1 MAILTINSQDGPIT
15 TLVTEAAGT
24 ETVLDAVQRAGLG
37 AWLNAECGGIGNCG
51 QCRVRVV
58 GQAPNPTPA
67 ERDMLDEPE
76 LRDGFRLACQLQPD
90 HDLTIEL
97 QARATLR
104 RAKADLAGEVT
115 VAASPVLRKTAVSLP
130 PPSLDDQR
138 SDWQRVCGA
147 LGIQPDRPT
156 SPSPSLSLLHALPS
170 AMRAA
175 DLTVT
180 GVFHGAD
187 LIAVEPGDTT
197 PVRLAAAVDIGTTT
211 LATYLL
217 DLNAGRAIAVA
228 AGANPQ
234 SGYGA
239 DVISRIS
246 AIAENPANLPEMQR
260 LVVGAINDLLAEAA
274 AGASV
279 ALSAVYEL
287 VVAGNP
293 CMLHLVAGVNPRH
306 LAGSPYVP
314 VFSEMLELDAAE
326 LGLKL
331 NPAARVCLLPGI
343 GGYVGA
349 DIVADI
355 LATGLHRLA
364 GTRLLID
371 VGTNGEMVLA
381 RDGRLITCATAAGP
395 AFEGAH
401 IACGMRAAD
410 GAIEHVSVEGRFDL
424 TVIGAHV
431 KPGTPVVPA
440 GLCGSGLLD
449 AIAAMVRAG
458 VVDASGRMQ
467 PAGSLPDAVG
477 SRLFARNGST
487 AFRLAGPPDRPIFV
501 SQHDVRQVQM
511 AKGAIGSGISILLG
525 EFGLTHA
532 DLDEVLL
539 AGAFGSYLFPE
550 SALITGLLPPVPLE
564 RVRAVGNTAG
574 DGARLA
580 ALSAA
585 ARAEAVDIARTAG
598 YIELSAR
605 KDFQDIF
612 LKAIAFPSVE

>member
-1 MAILTINSQDGPIT
+1 MAILNIQSQDGPIT
-15 TLVTEAAGT
+15 SLVTDAAGA
-24 ETVLDAVQRAGLG
+24 ETVLDAIQRAGLG

-58 GQAPNPTPA
+58 GPAPDPTSA
-67 ERDMLDEPE
+67 ELEMLDEPE
-76 LRDGFRLACQLQPD
+76 LDAGLRLACQLQPD

-97 QARATLR
+97 AAPAMLR

-115 VAASPVLRKTAVSLP
+115 VAASPVVRKQAVSLA
-130 PPSLDDQR
+130 PPSLEDQH
-138 SDWQRVCGA
+138 SDWQRLCRA
-147 LGIQPDRPT
+147 LDVQVDGQRPA
-156 SPSPSLSLLHALPS
+156 SPPLRLLYSLPS
-170 AMRAA
+170 ALREAA
-175 DLTVT
+175 FTVT

-197 PVRLAAAVDIGTTT
+197 RTQLAAAVDIGTTT
-211 LATYLL
+211 LAAYLL
-217 DLNAGRAIAVA
+217 DLNAGRAIGVA

-234 SGYGA
+234 RGYGA

-246 AIAENPANLPEMQR
+246 AVAGNPASLPEMQR
-260 LVVGAINDLLAEAA
+260 LVVAAINDLLAEAA
-274 AGASV
+274 AGAGVSRDGI
-279 ALSAVYEL
+279 YEL

-293 CMLHLVAGVNPRH
+293 CMLHLFAGVNPRH
-306 LAGSPYVP
+306 LAGTPYIP
-314 VFSEMLELDAAE
+314 AFSELIVLDAAA
-326 LGLKL
+326 LGLQL

-343 GGYVGA
+343 SGYVGA

-355 LATGLHRLA
+355 LATRLHHLA

-401 IACGMRAAD
+401 IACGMRAAV
-410 GAIEHVSVEGRFDL
+410 GAIEHVSVDGRFDL
-424 TVIGAHV
+424 TVIGTH
-431 KPGTPVVPA
+431 TEPVEPA

-449 AIAAMVRAG
+449 AVAAMVRAG

-467 PAGSLPDAVG
+467 NAANLPAAVG

-487 AFRLAGPPDRPIFV
+487 AFRLGGPPDRPVFV

-511 AKGAIGSGISILLG
+511 AKGAINSGISILLG

-539 AGAFGSYLFPE
+539 AGAFGSYLSPE
-550 SALITGLLPPVPLE
+550 SALITGLLPPVPLA

-574 DGARLA
+574 DGARLVT
-580 ALSAA
+580 LSSA
-585 ARAEAVDIARTAG
+585 ARAEAVEIARTAA

-605 KDFQDIF
+605 KDFQSIF
-612 LKAIAFPSVE
+612 LKAIAFPSVP